1 MVRVREMYES
11 CRIVRQALDGLP
23 EGPIMSE
30 DLKKTVKPPQGSLYT
45 RTESSKGE
53 IGYHLFADG
62 GGKPFRNKV
71 RSPSFSNLH
80 VLEKVGPG
88 QMISDLVATVG
99 SLDIVLGEIDR

>member
-1 MVRVREMYES
+1 MPHRPAGR
-11 CRIVRQALDGLP
+11 RRPAR
-23 EGPIMSE
+23 GPGQTDE
-30 DLKKTVKPPQGSLYT
+30 LKKLVKPPVGSLYT

-53 IGYHLFADG
+53 IGFHIFSDG
-62 GGKPFRNKV
+62 GSKPFRNKV

-88 QMISDLVATVG
+88 LMISDLVATVG